1 MAKLPASL
9 TFPII
14 SLGLGLLLNLA
25 LGRASPVA
33 HMDKLSDNLCFKF
46 LKQGKR

>member
-1 MAKLPASL
+1 LLPASL

-25 LGRASPVA
+25 GPPQLHTWINSLIIFALNS
-33 HMDKLSDNLCFKF
+33 
-46 LKQGKR
+46 